1 MAVTQFGVLR
11 GGFSTLVDSGLLG
24 LHVFVLVW
32 HSVPTGGRHFDR
44 CDSGLL
50 HSLVLHTGFSSSP
63 VARHCRIFLASSDI
77 PWVVAALSIWLVVL

>member
-1 MAVTQFGVLR
+1 MAVTKFGILR

-44 CDSGLL
+44 CDAGLL
-50 HSLVLHTGFSSSP
+50 RSLVLLTGSSSSP
-63 VARHCRIFLASSDI
+63 VARHCRIFLASSGI